1 MEVER
6 NNADNETI
14 SKVNEVGSDTVNALE
29 DDKTRNN
36 QEGGKTE
43 KEVKEEK
50 AHEEGDSQTDTVD
63 ESRQQDDGTKDHSLP
78 EVKVLEDIKSLTVE
92 EPSTVDPAVI
102 ELLTS
107 GFVERFLPG
116 LRKSQTTIEQI
127 RSSQDVL
134 LDTVEQEIS
143 KFRDCKAVKDVEDTM
158 VKARHY
164 HNKLLRLRREMTNLH
179 EKSRKLKKRALK
191 LQQQKQTEE
200 LTRAH
205 TIESELEKERM
216 LTARLATSP
225 PSPL

>member
-63 ESRQQDDGTKDHSLP
+63 ESLQQDDGTKDHSLP

-92 EPSTVDPAVI
+92 GNRIYIFEAFDRTNQCI
-102 ELLTS
+102 
-107 GFVERFLPG
+107 
-116 LRKSQTTIEQI
+116 KTIEMI
-127 RSSQDVL
+127 KI
-134 LDTVEQEIS
+134 IS
-143 KFRDCKAVKDVEDTM
+143 TITFAQRGFFLENSAFL
-158 VKARHY
+158 
-164 HNKLLRLRREMTNLH
+164 HNF
-179 EKSRKLKKRALK
+179 
-191 LQQQKQTEE
+191 
-200 LTRAH
+200 
-205 TIESELEKERM
+205 
-216 LTARLATSP
+216 
-225 PSPL
+225 

>member
-36 QEGGKTE
+36 QEGGKAE

-92 EPSTVDPAVI
+92 GNRIYIFEVFGR
-102 ELLTS
+102 TS
-107 GFVERFLPG
+107 QCNKTFEKIITIFTITFPQTGFFILENGAFL
-116 LRKSQTTIEQI
+116 
-127 RSSQDVL
+127 
-134 LDTVEQEIS
+134 
-143 KFRDCKAVKDVEDTM
+143 
-158 VKARHY
+158 
-164 HNKLLRLRREMTNLH
+164 HNSCNCILH
-179 EKSRKLKKRALK
+179 FKGFQS
-191 LQQQKQTEE
+191 
-200 LTRAH
+200 
-205 TIESELEKERM
+205 I
-216 LTARLATSP
+216 
-225 PSPL
+225 